1 MFNDQPAGP
10 LESLTVMADEN
21 GRPSMVLARHG
32 NAISFSVLNVGT
44 AFRSRA
50 SVNLKGGKEDRVG
63 EALATDRT
71 PITIKHDKSTATI
84 NLVTN
89 GKPATE
95 IELKADE
102 LDEILAVLGEARA
115 VLHDGVSYDPPDIRN
130 ARELVILNPTWRTAP
145 PLHQALN
152 GIILRL
158 RHPGF
163 GWLTFLIPY
172 GEARSLGDWLIRAVQ
187 PTPPASGEPSAQDE

>member
-71 PITIKHDKSTATI
+71 TITIKNDKSVNGGQDRYRMRRRVSRLPGLTVGVVTD
-84 NLVTN
+84 LV
-89 GKPATE
+89 
-95 IELKADE
+95 
-102 LDEILAVLGEARA
+102 
-115 VLHDGVSYDPPDIRN
+115 
-130 ARELVILNPTWRTAP
+130 
-145 PLHQALN
+145 
-152 GIILRL
+152 
-158 RHPGF
+158 
-163 GWLTFLIPY
+163 
-172 GEARSLGDWLIRAVQ
+172 
-187 PTPPASGEPSAQDE
+187 